1 MPVWLAIVLALGGSA
16 IITCS
21 VNFFFSRTFYK
32 KAQERDKAQE
42 RKVDQDMRDRQEL
55 EDRRRAD
62 ETEEL
67 ISRIK
72 IIVQPLNDKLDK
84 VDTKLSATSAGT
96 LATLRNDI
104 LTCYYRCREKG
115 YRNDYDYQNIH
126 DLYEAYDALD
136 GNSFIKDI
144 MDRFD
149 KLPVKEDVKEI
160 DVHLVTK
167 KKKST
172 KQLLIEEK

>member
-1 MPVWLAIVLALGGSA
+1 MPEWLVIVLALGGSA
-16 IITCS
+16 FIGCLM
-21 VNFFFSRTFYK
+21 NFLFSRTFYK
-32 KAQERDKAQE
+32 KAQQRDKEQE
-42 RKVDQDMRDRQEL
+42 QKADRDMRDRQEL
-55 EDRRRAD
+55 ENRRRAD

-72 IIVQPLNDKLDK
+72 VIVQPLNDKLDK

-126 DLYEAYDALD
+126 DLYEAYDALE

-149 KLPVKEDVKEI
+149 KLPVKEDVKDI
-160 DVHLVTK
+160 DVHLTVK

-172 KQLLIEEK
+172 KQLLVENK